1 MVTGMARISEI
12 LQPLLILSDPKDPS
26 LFQQAAGK
34 VNPWIKLSQD
44 FAPKDPKLFLVALE
58 FGLLFGFV

>member
-1 MVTGMARISEI
+1 MVTGMARIIRDPSTTT
-12 LQPLLILSDPKDPS
+12 ILSDPKDPS